1 MALNDILTLGLILVL
16 LFGSISLYLYT
27 RIQQAEQKIN
37 LIESIM
43 LDLKMSSEIKD
54 YPDLPAPVPRQGVVS
69 YNAVSEESSDHT
81 DNHTDEVEQYKSAI
95 EEGLQN
101 NDSSPTLAS
110 NEHLMME
117 HTFTAAPSSPAPSA
131 SSHIDNY
138 ESMTL
143 KELKELAKDRNIVVT
158 GMKRGQI
165 IDALKTSDRSS
176 SNKGSIVTEEM
187 LFQESPFQSLS
198 EQDAE

>member
-43 LDLKMSSEIKD
+43 LDLKMSSEFKD
-54 YPDLPAPVPRQGVVS
+54 YPDLPAPLPRQEEAS
-69 YNAVSEESSDHT
+69 YNAVPESADKGANIEEV
-81 DNHTDEVEQYKSAI
+81 DEYRSAI
-95 EEGLQN
+95 EEGLQGG
-101 NDSSPTLAS
+101 SSLPTVMQSDALS
-110 NEHLMME
+110 MDHML
-117 HTFTAAPSSPAPSA
+117 TAPASPAPSA
-131 SSHIDNY
+131 TSMTSQPENY

-143 KELKELAKDRNIVVT
+143 KELKELAKERNIVVT

-176 SNKGSIVTEEM
+176 TRGAVVTEEM
-187 LFQESPFQSLS
+187 LFQDSTFQPVS
-198 EQDAE
+198 EVQDAE

>member
-1 MALNDILTLGLILVL
+1 MALNDVLTLGLILVL

-54 YPDLPAPVPRQGVVS
+54 YPDLPAPRHADTPYNMVPEPSSHAEAQ
-69 YNAVSEESSDHT
+69 SED
-81 DNHTDEVEQYKSAI
+81 VEQYRSAI
-95 EEGLQN
+95 EEGLG
-101 NDSSPTLAS
+101 SSPTLLS
-110 NEHLMME
+110 SESISMD
-117 HTFTAAPSSPAPSA
+117 HTMPAPSSPAPSA
-131 SSHIDNY
+131 SSALSSQPENY

-143 KELKELAKDRNIVVT
+143 KELKELAKERNIVVT

-187 LFQESPFQSLS
+187 LFQESPFQPLS
-198 EQDAE
+198 EVQDAE

>member
-1 MALNDILTLGLILVL
+1 MALNDVLTLGLILVL

-54 YPDLPAPVPRQGVVS
+54 YPDLPAPRHADAAYNTVPIS
-69 YNAVSEESSDHT
+69 TSHEEAAVD
-81 DNHTDEVEQYKSAI
+81 DVEQYRSAI
-95 EEGLQN
+95 EEGLG
-101 NDSSPTLAS
+101 SSPTLLS
-110 NEHLMME
+110 SESMSMD
-117 HTFTAAPSSPAPSA
+117 HTQPAPSSPAPSA
-131 SSHIDNY
+131 SSATSQPENY

-143 KELKELAKDRNIVVT
+143 KELKEMAKERNIVVT

-176 SNKGSIVTEEM
+176 SNKGSVVTEEM
-187 LFQESPFQSLS
+187 LFQESPFQPLN
-198 EQDAE
+198 EVQDAE